1 MMIINKL
8 IHQIKINKIKLL
20 KIVKKLKKI
29 NNLIKMKMILNG
41 DYL

>member
-29 NNLIKMKMILNG
+29 NNICRMKMILNG